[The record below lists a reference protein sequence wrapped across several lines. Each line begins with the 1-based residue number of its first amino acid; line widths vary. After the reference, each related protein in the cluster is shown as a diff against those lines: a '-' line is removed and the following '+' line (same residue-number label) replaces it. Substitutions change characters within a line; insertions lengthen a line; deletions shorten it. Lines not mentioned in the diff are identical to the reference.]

1 MSDDVYQ
8 DIEMDLQENT
18 PLTLPFS
25 VIRVCQNP
33 QECQQERQSDQRSL
47 WWLFGFMIVLLM
59 GMGFIDRGLEG
70 AISACWV
77 LLFLS
82 PFFVWGLRWLHTT
95 NKKILPILA
104 NIPERSVVLVVDNTS
119 LTIHDEFSEVHQSIA
134 LENLIYFKE
143 DQYSANSGVGVYL
156 DVIYQHQDKK
166 VKLDK
171 LFYEYGLYHFY
182 VQINGNKYKVTRKEI
197 RKFIT
202 QIIDGL
208 KENPNA
214 KEIPFDKRLFINEY

>member
-33 QECQQERQSDQRSL
+33 QECQQERQSHQRL
-47 WWLFGFMIVLLM
+47 AWWLYGLMIVVLM
-59 GMGFIDRGLEG
+59 GVGFVDDGWEG
-70 AISACWV
+70 IISAYWV

-82 PFFVWGLRWLHTT
+82 PSFVWGLRWLHTT

-143 DQYSANSGVGVYL
+143 GVGSYSTNGVYL
-156 DVIYQHQDKK
+156 DIVYRHQDKK